1 MKMRHFTLQDLTASP
16 TAALH
21 GLDNTP
27 PCEAERHLEALVE
40 QVLDPLREAWGGPI
54 YVTSGYRCPAL
65 NRLVGGVEGSQ
76 HTLGQAADITAGKPA
91 DNQRLL
97 RLIKRL
103 RLPVDQVID
112 ERHGTWLHVS
122 HGPRNRKQF
131 LHIP

>member
-1 MKMRHFTLQDLTASP
+1 M
-16 TAALH
+16 
-21 GLDNTP
+21 
-27 PCEAERHLEALVE
+27 
-40 QVLDPLREAWGGPI
+40 
-54 YVTSGYRCPAL
+54 TSGYRCPAL

-112 ERHGTWLHVS
+112 ERHGAWLHVS